1 MTDRRGRWAN
11 PAPSLRRHRSRV
23 PGAAGSSVMVPGASP
38 RRSGRAGS
46 RQRRIATRNG
56 LLFVSPW
63 IVGFLAFFAYPFFA
77 TIYYSFTNFNGV
89 GAPSLVGLS
98 NYSAMLHDPLVRT
111 ALFNTLYYTA
121 IELPLSTAI
130 ALGLALMLNFEVRGR
145 AIYRT
150 ILYIPSVVPVVASS
164 MIFVWMFN
172 PASGIVN
179 DLLHGLHLPGP
190 DWFFSISWSKPSFIL
205 LGLWGLGQ
213 PMVIFL
219 AALQSV
225 PRELYEAANLD
236 GAGAFRRLRSI
247 TVPMISPVI
256 LFNVIQQLVLC
267 ISYFTQ
273 AQVIESADV
282 GGPGNSTWFF
292 VQYLYEQAF
301 NFLKM
306 GYASALGL
314 VLFLL
319 TGIVTVALLRSSRRW
334 VFYAGGQGE

>member
-1 MTDRRGRWAN
+1 MTGRRGE
-11 PAPSLRRHRSRV
+11 
-23 PGAAGSSVMVPGASP
+23 GATPVTSP
-38 RRSGRAGS
+38 RLRHLRGPSAHARPRRQERRGPRAGAV
-46 RQRRIATRNG
+46 QRRLSTRNG

-63 IVGFLAFFAYPFFA
+63 IIGFLAFFAYPFVA
-77 TIYYSFTNFNGV
+77 TVYYSFTNFNGV
-89 GAPSLVGLS
+89 SAPHLVGFA

-111 ALFNTLYYTA
+111 ALFNTFYYTV

-130 ALGLALMLNFEVRGR
+130 ALGLALLLNLDVKGR
-145 AIYRT
+145 AVYRT
-150 ILYIPSVVPVVASS
+150 IFYIPSVVPLVASS
-164 MIFVWMFN
+164 MIFVWIFN
-172 PASGIVN
+172 PTAGIVN
-179 DLLHGLHLPGP
+179 DLLHGLHIPGP
-190 DWFFSISWSKPSFIL
+190 NWFFSISWSKPSFVL

-219 AALQSV
+219 AALQGV

-236 GAGAFRRLRSI
+236 GASAFRRLRAVTI
-247 TVPMISPVI
+247 PLISPVI

-273 AQVIESADV
+273 AQVIESSDI

-301 NFLKM
+301 SFLKM
-306 GYASALGL
+306 GYASALGF

-319 TGIVTVALLRSSRRW
+319 TGIVTVVLFRSSRRW
-334 VFYAGGQGE
+334 VFYSGGPGD